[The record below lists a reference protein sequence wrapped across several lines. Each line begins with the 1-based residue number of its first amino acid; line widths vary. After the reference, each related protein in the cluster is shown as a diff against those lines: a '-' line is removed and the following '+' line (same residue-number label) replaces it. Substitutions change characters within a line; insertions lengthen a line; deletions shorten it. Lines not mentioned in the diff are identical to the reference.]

1 VEANEFVFQ
10 AEDGRLL
17 AGTAWEPAH
26 IDGAVVVA
34 SATGVPRRI
43 YRGLAAHLAEADLAV
58 LTFDY
63 RGIGGSRDRPLRND
77 RATLEEWGR
86 LDLEAALGWMRQHHP
101 GVPLLLVGH
110 SAGGQ
115 LIGLAPSGRHLTA
128 ALTVGAQ
135 MGWSGN
141 WPWPSRALMWGFW
154 NLVIPA
160 LVRVVGFLPMRAVGQ
175 GEDLPSGV
183 ARQWARWGRRRNY
196 LFDDLGPEVRQ
207 AYAALSFPL
216 RALHIADDGYAPRR
230 GVEQLAS
237 FYGGGRNEVLTL
249 EPRAL
254 GVQRIGHFG
263 WVRPT
268 FRETIWTPIRG
279 WLVERA
285 QLSAGPAG
293 SRPPMPSVSGR
304 RPASRPGAF
313 APALPR
319 PNPRPGFGEPD
330 PTPH

>member
-1 VEANEFVFQ
+1 MEANEFVFR

-17 AGTAWEPAH
+17 AGTAWEPAQVQ
-26 IDGAVVVA
+26 GAVVVA

-43 YRGLAAHLAEADLAV
+43 YRGLAVHLAEAGLAV

-63 RGIGGSRDRPLRND
+63 RGIGDSRDRGLRSEP
-77 RATLEEWGR
+77 ATLEEWGR
-86 LDLEAALGWMRQHHP
+86 LDLEAALGWMRQRHP
-101 GVPLLLVGH
+101 GLPLLLLGH

-115 LIGLAPSGRHLTA
+115 LVGLARSGLHLSA

-141 WPWPSRALMWGFW
+141 WPWPSRGLIWSFW
-154 NLVIPA
+154 HLAIPLLTRA
-160 LVRVVGFLPMRAVGQ
+160 VGYLPMRAFRQ

-183 ARQWARWGRRRNY
+183 ARQWAQWGRRRNY
-196 LFDDLGPEVRQ
+196 LFDALGPEVRQ

-216 RALHIADDGYAPRR
+216 RALHIADDAYAPRR
-230 GVEQLAS
+230 GVEHLAS
-237 FYGGGRNEVLTL
+237 FYGGGRHEVLTV

-263 WVRPT
+263 WVRPD
-268 FRETIWTPIRG
+268 FRETLWTAIRD
-279 WLVERA
+279 WLVAQA
-285 QLSAGPAG
+285 QLSGGPAG
-293 SRPPMPSVSGR
+293 SRPPGPSGSGP
-304 RPASRPGAF
+304 RPAPWPGAF
-313 APALPR
+313 EPAPPR
-319 PNPRPGFGEPD
+319 PAPRPGFGEPD

>member
-1 VEANEFVFQ
+1 VKANEFVFR

-17 AGTAWEPAH
+17 AGTAWEP
-26 IDGAVVVA
+26 DQVEGAVVVA

-43 YRGLAAHLAEADLAV
+43 YGGLAAHLAEAGLAV

-63 RGIGGSRDRPLRND
+63 RGIGDSRGRPLRQD
-77 RATLEEWGR
+77 PATLEDWGR
-86 LDLEAALGWMRQHHP
+86 LDLEAALGWMREQHS
-101 GVPLLLVGH
+101 GVPLMVVGH

-115 LIGLAPSGRHLTA
+115 LIGLAPSSRQLAA

-141 WPWPSRALMWGFW
+141 WTWPSRALMWSFW
-154 NLVIPA
+154 HLVIPPLA
-160 LVRVVGFLPMRAVGQ
+160 TVVGFLPMRAVGQ

-207 AYAALSFPL
+207 AYAALRFPL
-216 RALHIADDGYAPRR
+216 RPLHIGDDGYAPRR

-237 FYGGGRNEVLTL
+237 FYGDGRHEVLTL

-263 WVRPT
+263 WVRSS
-268 FRETIWTPIRG
+268 FRETIWTPIRR
-279 WLVERA
+279 WLVEQA
-285 QLSAGPAG
+285 QA
-293 SRPPMPSVSGR
+293 R
-304 RPASRPGAF
+304 RGAETSTASRVKSA
-313 APALPR
+313 
-319 PNPRPGFGEPD
+319 
-330 PTPH
+330 

>member
-1 VEANEFVFQ
+1 VEANEIVFQ
-10 AEDGRLL
+10 AEDGRQL
-17 AGTAWEPAH
+17 AGTAWEPAPVE
-26 IDGAVVVA
+26 GAVVIA

-43 YRGLAAHLAEADLAV
+43 YRGLAAHLAEDGMAV

-63 RGIGGSRDRPLRND
+63 RGIGDSRDRPLRSD
-77 RATLEEWGR
+77 PATLEQWGR
-86 LDLEAALGWMRQHHP
+86 LDLEAALGWMRQRHP
-101 GVPLLLVGH
+101 GLPLLLVGH

-115 LIGLAPSGRHLTA
+115 LIGLAPSSRHLTA
-128 ALTVGAQ
+128 ALTIGAQ

-141 WPWPSRALMWGFW
+141 WPWPSRALMWSFW
-154 NLVIPA
+154 HLVIPPLA
-160 LVRVVGFLPMRAVGQ
+160 AAVGFLPMRSMGQ

-237 FYGGGRNEVLTL
+237 FYGGGVHEVLTL
-249 EPRAL
+249 EPQAL
-254 GVQRIGHFG
+254 GVPRIGHFG
-263 WVRPT
+263 WVRPE
-268 FRETIWTPIRG
+268 FRESLWTAIRQ
-279 WLVERA
+279 WLVE
-285 QLSAGPAG
+285 QVKVSAGPAG
-293 SRPPMPSVSGR
+293 FRPPLPSASGPH
-304 RPASRPGAF
+304 PASRPGAF
-313 APALPR
+313 SPAPPR
-319 PNPRPGFGEPD
+319 PDRRPGLGEPD